1 LIESLTSNNNK
12 LLDHINTI
20 EDKLTV
26 TNTNVAYLK
35 QNLNSNDRL
44 KDIHTKLSE
53 IRSENLTD
61 SGHMTELKT
70 EVDDCRKIIKFLET
84 EIGYKNDIINKL
96 LENNTQL
103 TTSCSNS
110 EKMLTT
116 LNEEMESIKTQLLD
130 MSAKPKR
137 SNETN
142 SEDESDWSL
151 VRGKKKKNV
160 CSTSRNF

>member
-1 LIESLTSNNNK
+1 LVNGSQNI
-12 LLDHINTI
+12 
-20 EDKLTV
+20 
-26 TNTNVAYLK
+26 K

-70 EVDDCRKIIKFLET
+70 EVDDCKEIIKFLET
-84 EIGYKNDIINKL
+84 EIGCKNDIISKL
-96 LENNTQL
+96 LESNTQL

-116 LNEEMESIKTQLLD
+116 LNEEMEFIFSFICSFVLEFTTFGNVYSLSITVL
-130 MSAKPKR
+130 S
-137 SNETN
+137 
-142 SEDESDWSL
+142 WSL
-151 VRGKKKKNV
+151 VIF
-160 CSTSRNF
+160 TSPVMPVEAGFSQS